1 MRPINEII
9 SPLPDQIPGA
19 PDDGKD
25 KALAPR
31 DDSPKMHVREEK
43 SSLTKQSE
51 LAQALGSLP
60 AAGDLVKLPSSNPV
74 VLTRGQA
81 VVSEA
86 SSSISKV
93 QRQVDQVELANHV
106 SLQIFSTD
114 ETKKNKNVILFLH
127 GGPDLSYDNS
137 FDNLTSW
144 SLDHGYTLIAPE
156 IAGSS
161 KPGLLDTSD
170 SFANP
175 PNYVRDLQSV
185 IHYLRQQ
192 PDFKEKELCMVAHS
206 WGGFQLASFLTDK
219 NVSAEDKKFIKQVV
233 FMSPNLDSA
242 HTRIFEMK
250 ERIGGGTFEVELSNE
265 MSRRHAGTNSHSSV
279 KIDFINNPVM
289 NKNLNEEI
297 SPFYRLE
304 QIPKEIPCL
313 FVHPTKD
320 NIVPASQSLA
330 AVEKISSSGG
340 NAKIFMTSNGGH
352 GFFKTGEVGDP
363 DTAAACFGAIGSL
376 IKNPDSLRKITIDEY
391 SSDNSDPEN
400 IDLKIKEKN
409 SEYESQKNLLD
420 EWHGKAS
427 SDNEKGGKNKIQTLI
442 SMKKRKEDLLKTLE
456 ERNLSSH
463 HTYKVTSAS
472 LLRISEF
479 IENQ

>member
-9 SPLPDQIPGA
+9 SSPPDQVPGA
-19 PDDGKD
+19 PADGKD
-25 KALAPR
+25 KASAPK
-31 DDSPKMHVREEK
+31 DESPKMHVRDEK
-43 SSLTKQSE
+43 SSLNKQSE
-51 LAQALGSLP
+51 LAQTLGSAP
-60 AAGDLVKLPSSNPV
+60 AAGGSAPLPGSNPI
-74 VLTRGQA
+74 VLPRGQA
-81 VVSEA
+81 VASEA
-86 SSSISKV
+86 SSSVSKV
-93 QRQVDQVELANHV
+93 QRQVNQVELANHV

-114 ETKKNKNVILFLH
+114 ETKKNKSVMLFLH
-127 GGPDLSYDNS
+127 GGPDLSYDDS
-137 FDNLTSW
+137 FEPLTSW

-161 KPGLLDTSD
+161 KLGLAGTSD
-170 SFANP
+170 SFASP

-185 IHYLRQQ
+185 IHYLREAS
-192 PDFKEKELCMVAHS
+192 DFKEKELCVVAHS

-219 NVSAEDKKFIKQVV
+219 NISAEDKNFIKQVV

-250 ERIGGGTFEVELSNE
+250 DELGGPNFDNDLKSQ
-265 MSRRHAGTNSHSSV
+265 MSRRHAGTNSHSLV

-304 QIPKEIPCL
+304 QMPKEIPCL

-340 NAKIFMTSNGGH
+340 NAKIFMTTNGGH

-363 DTAAACFGAIGSL
+363 DTAAACFGAIDSL
-376 IKNPDSLRKITIDEY
+376 IKNPDSLKKISIDDY
-391 SSDNSDPEN
+391 SSDNFSPEN
-400 IDLKIKEKN
+400 IEIKIKEKN

-427 SDNEKGGKNKIQTLI
+427 SDNEKGGKNKIQVLM
-442 SMKKRKEDLLKTLE
+442 SMQKQKEDLLKTLE
-456 ERNLSSH
+456 GRNLSSH
-463 HTYKVTSAS
+463 PMYAKTSES
-472 LLRISEF
+472 LSVISEL
-479 IENQ
+479 IKNQ

>member
-1 MRPINEII
+1 MRPINEVTV
-9 SPLPDQIPGA
+9 PLPDQMPGV
-19 PDDGKD
+19 PNDGKD
-25 KALAPR
+25 KASAPR
-31 DDSPKMHVREEK
+31 DESPKMYVREEK

-74 VLTRGQA
+74 VLPRGQA

-144 SLDHGYTLIAPE
+144 SLERGSTLIAPE

-161 KPGLLDTSD
+161 KPGLANTSD
-170 SFANP
+170 SFASP

-185 IHYLRQQ
+185 IHYFRQQ
-192 PDFKEKELCMVAHS
+192 PDFKEKEFCVVAHS

-219 NVSAEDKKFIKQVV
+219 NISAEDKKFIKQVV

-250 ERIGGGTFEVELSNE
+250 ERIGGPTFEVELSGE
-265 MSRRHAGTNSHSSV
+265 MSRRHAGNKSNSQE
-279 KIDFINNPVM
+279 KINFTNNPVM

-304 QIPKEIPCL
+304 QMPKEIPCL

-320 NIVPASQSLA
+320 TIVPASQSLD
-330 AVEKISSSGG
+330 AVEKINGNGG
-340 NAKIFMTSNGGH
+340 NAKIFLTNNGDH
-352 GFFKTGEVGDP
+352 AFFKTGQAGDP
-363 DTAAACFGAIGSL
+363 QATAACFDAIDGL
-376 IKNPDSLRKITIDEY
+376 VKNPDSLKKITIDEY
-391 SSDNSDPEN
+391 ASDNFDSES
-400 IDLKIKEKN
+400 IDTKIKEKN
-409 SEYESQKNLLD
+409 SGYESQRNLLGD
-420 EWHGKAS
+420 WHGKVK
-427 SDNEKGGKNKIQTLI
+427 SDNEKEGKNKIQTLMA
-442 SMKKRKEDLLKTLE
+442 MKKQKESLLKTFE

-463 HTYKVTSAS
+463 PMYKTTSAS
-472 LLRISEF
+472 LSMISEL
-479 IENQ
+479 IQNQ

>member
-9 SPLPDQIPGA
+9 PPLPDKVPSV

-25 KALAPR
+25 KVSAPK
-31 DDSPKMHVREEK
+31 DESPKMHVRDEK
-43 SSLTKQSE
+43 SSLNKQSE
-51 LAQALGSLP
+51 LAQTLGSAP
-60 AAGDLVKLPSSNPV
+60 AAGGSAPLPGSTPI
-74 VLTRGQA
+74 VLPRGQA
-81 VVSEA
+81 VASEA

-127 GGPDLSYDNS
+127 GGPDLSYDDT

-144 SLDHGYTLIAPE
+144 SLERGSTLIAPE

-161 KPGLLDTSD
+161 KPGLEGTSD
-170 SFANP
+170 SFSTP

-185 IHYLRQQ
+185 IHYLRET
-192 PDFKEKELCMVAHS
+192 PNFKEKELCMVAHS

-219 NVSAEDKKFIKQVV
+219 NISAEDKKFIKQVV

-250 ERIGGGTFEVELSNE
+250 ERIGGGAFEVELSNE
-265 MSRRHAGTNSHSSV
+265 MSRRHAGTNSDSSV

-330 AVEKISSSGG
+330 AVEKISSSSG

-352 GFFKTGEVGDP
+352 GFFKAGEVGDP
-363 DTAAACFGAIGSL
+363 DTAAACFGVIDSL
-376 IKNPDSLRKITIDEY
+376 IKNPNSLRKITIDEY

-427 SDNEKGGKNKIQTLI
+427 SDNRKGGKNKIQTLI
-442 SMKKRKEDLLKTLE
+442 SMKEQKENYLKKLRE
-456 ERNLSSH
+456 LKLSDH
-463 HTYKVTSAS
+463 HAYKVNSAS
-472 LLRISEF
+472 LSMINEL